1 MLRTIAI
8 SAVAAAM
15 GFTALFVGAASATGY
30 FTTPAATVA
39 TVEIPAEPVAGDCVI
54 QARWVTDA
62 GRMVQVERPVC
73 Y

>member
-1 MLRTIAI
+1 MLKTVAI
-8 SAVAAAM
+8 SAVAAVM

-30 FTTPAATVA
+30 FTRQADTVT

-54 QARWVTDA
+54 QTRWANEA
-62 GRMVQVERPVC
+62 GRMVQIERPVC

>member
-1 MLRTIAI
+1 MLKTIAI
-8 SAVAAAM
+8 SAVAAVM

-30 FTTPAATVA
+30 FTPKPKVA
-39 TVEIPAEPVAGDCVI
+39 TVEIPAQPVAGDCVI
-54 QARWVTDA
+54 QTRWMSDA